1 MQTKISPK
9 LHEWSLK
16 PCFKIE
22 EAFKPMTFIVDPS
35 GTLST
40 IRNMQ

>member
-1 MQTKISPK
+1 MQTKKSPK
-9 LHEWSLK
+9 LHECSLK
-16 PCFKIE
+16 PCFKSD
-22 EAFKPMTFIVDPS
+22 EAFKHMTFIVDPS